1 MNETVT
7 IRPLQRDDYPA
18 LIDLVRRTWYDEFDE
33 HTGLIAAEADWENC
47 LARTTNAYTAVLDG
61 KPVALILG
69 RVDTRDARGKWN
81 RHKRNYVR
89 GLLRLLPVKEGI
101 TAIHEIVGILAIDHE
116 LTRKAHAAGHDY
128 AAEVVLFVL
137 DPEARGLG
145 LGKRMFRKL
154 IADFRDAGLKHYF
167 LYTDTTC
174 NVGFYEHT
182 GLQQIAAISLPAS
195 RVHKESMSFY
205 LYEGTIKRTDDGING
220 SQQTL
225 VG

>member
-7 IRPLQRDDYPA
+7 IRPLQRDDYPQ
-18 LIDLVRRTWYDEFDE
+18 LIDLVRRTWYAEFDE
-33 HTGLIAAEADWENC
+33 CTGLIAAEADWENC
-47 LARTTNAYTAVLDG
+47 LARTTNAYAAVKDG

-69 RVDTRDARGKWN
+69 RIDAHDTRGTWN
-81 RHKRNYVR
+81 RHKRNYLN
-89 GLLRLLPVKEGI
+89 GLRRLLTAPEGI
-101 TAIHEIVGILAIDHE
+101 KAIHEIVGILAIDHQ
-116 LTRKAHAAGHDY
+116 LTHRARKSGHDY
-128 AAEVVLFVL
+128 GAEVVLFVL

-145 LGKRMFRKL
+145 LGKRMFRRM
-154 IADFRDAGLKHYF
+154 IADFRTAGLSKYF

-182 GLQQIAAISLPAS
+182 GLKQIESITLPAS
-195 RVHKESMSFY
+195 RVHQESMSFY
-205 LYEGTIKRTDDGING
+205 LYEGTID